1 MRLVTTLAAITL
13 FVIPTIAEAQQ
24 NRGRQGGGYSPQSR
38 GYVQRNYR
46 PNNNY
51 YRNNGNRYVQ
61 NNYYGGRGY
70 RGGGWNNGWNNGG
83 AIAAGVGLGLLGGL
97 IGGALINQPAY
108 AAPAY
113 AYPPPAYGYQ
123 GCVRQVVGYSQST
136 GQTITQL
143 VCP

>member
-1 MRLVTTLAAITL
+1 MRLVATIAVISLI
-13 FVIPTIAEAQQ
+13 VIPSIAEAQQ
-24 NRGRQGGGYSPQSR
+24 NRNRGGGYAPASR
-38 GYVQRNYR
+38 GYY
-46 PNNNY
+46 NNT

-97 IGGALINQPAY
+97 IGGALINQQPAY

-113 AYPPPAYGYQ
+113 AYPPPPVYPQ
-123 GCVRQVVGYSQST
+123 NCVRQVVGYSQST

>member
-13 FVIPTIAEAQQ
+13 FTLPSIAEAQQ
-24 NRGRQGGGYSPQSR
+24 YRGGHGGYSPPSR
-38 GYVQRNYR
+38 NYVQRNYR
-46 PNNNY
+46 PNNNYYRNSGNY

-70 RGGGWNNGWNNGG
+70 GGGWNNGG
-83 AIAAGVGLGLLGGL
+83 AIAAGVGLGLLGGI

-113 AYPPPAYGYQ
+113 AYPQTGYQ

>member
-24 NRGRQGGGYSPQSR
+24 QRGRQGGGYSPPSR
-38 GYVQRNYR
+38 NYVQRNYR
-46 PNNNY
+46 PNNNYYRNSGNY

-70 RGGGWNNGWNNGG
+70 GGGWNNGG

-108 AAPAY
+108 AAPVI
-113 AYPPPAYGYQ
+113 Q
-123 GCVRQVVGYSQST
+123 QQCFRQVLGYDAAT
-136 GQTITQL
+136 GQTISQV
-143 VCP
+143 VCN